1 MCVWPR
7 TPRFTAH
14 NNGQSILVVSVVGWG
29 IIAPVSTHLHML
41 LSTLSTLG
49 LGGAHVVSVI
59 TSDMG
64 TATPILLLTGNTS
77 MIAASLENIPCQ
89 SHPYL
94 LSQFIYNVFV
104 NIQWPSG
111 VMEWRLESLAVLSD
125 FITTWWGTFNLSP
138 HCTPTPHY
146 GSIT

>member
-1 MCVWPR
+1 MASLYWLYR
-7 TPRFTAH
+7 W
-14 NNGQSILVVSVVGWG
+14 WG
-29 IIAPVSTHLHML
+29 GASSHQYLHIYTCYYL
-41 LSTLSTLG
+41 LSTLG
-49 LGGAHVVSVI
+49 LGGAQVVSVI

-77 MIAASLENIPCQ
+77 MIAASLENNQ
-89 SHPYL
+89 PYL
-94 LSQFIYNVFV
+94 TYLPIYNVFV

-111 VMEWRLESLAVLSD
+111 VMAWRLESLAVLSD

>member
-14 NNGQSILVVSVVGWG
+14 NNGQSILVVSVLGWG

-41 LSTLSTLG
+41 LSTLG
-49 LGGAHVVSVI
+49 LGGAQVVSVI

-77 MIAASLENIPCQ
+77 MIAASCQ
-89 SHPYL
+89 SREHSMPESTLYL
-94 LSQFIYNVFV
+94 TPFIYNVFV

-111 VMEWRLESLAVLSD
+111 VMAWRLESLAVLSD

>member
-77 MIAASLENIPCQ
+77 MIAASCQ
-89 SHPYL
+89 SGEQST
-94 LSQFIYNVFV
+94 LSNPVYNVFV

-111 VMEWRLESLAVLSD
+111 VMAWRLESLAVLSD